1 MRDLLL
7 ELEHARSVGSD
18 DVLSSSRK
26 SALLRVTTG
35 RPVPLFGGLLPRTA
49 AKLLCASA
57 AVAKAAF
64 VAEVDATVDASRMI
78 ASSGETGA
86 RFGNAATED
95 GGVVATAEPALLV
108 LVALRVVVGLDGP
121 SMSCCSAASTFL
133 RSHLIWRPVKSA
145 ASAARVWL
153 ASFACSF
160 SSFLFR

>member
-1 MRDLLL
+1 MANQQALL
-7 ELEHARSVGSD
+7 EQLMDNVQQ
-18 DVLSSSRK
+18 
-26 SALLRVTTG
+26 
-35 RPVPLFGGLLPRTA
+35 RT
-49 AKLLCASA
+49 A

-86 RFGNAATED
+86 RFGNAATAD

-108 LVALRVVVGLDGP
+108 LRLVALRVVVGLDGP